1 MELLYP
7 HNPNNSEIFLAMVWD
22 VWIGEGGGVRM
33 VGREGRVR
41 MVERGEVERTLMV
54 ESGEGS
60 GWLGEVR
67 GPLVERGEGERALM
81 VERGEGPVVFYL
93 TT

>member
-1 MELLYP
+1 
-7 HNPNNSEIFLAMVWD
+7 MVWD

-33 VGREGRVR
+33 V
-41 MVERGEVERTLMV
+41 ERGEVERTLMV
-54 ESGEGS
+54 ERGEGS

>member
-1 MELLYP
+1 
-7 HNPNNSEIFLAMVWD
+7 
-22 VWIGEGGGVRM
+22 
-33 VGREGRVR
+33 

-54 ESGEGS
+54 ERGEGS